1 MSEMQLQDLA
11 DLLRYLCLSA
21 QGLLPQRPR
30 LALLVYRT
38 SARIQSFRRSWFGAN
53 RPRQP
58 L

>member
-1 MSEMQLQDLA
+1 MQLQDFP
-11 DLLRYLCLSA
+11 DLLRYCCPTA

-30 LALLVYRT
+30 LALLVHGT
-38 SARIQSFRRSWFGAN
+38 SARIQSFRRRWSGIN